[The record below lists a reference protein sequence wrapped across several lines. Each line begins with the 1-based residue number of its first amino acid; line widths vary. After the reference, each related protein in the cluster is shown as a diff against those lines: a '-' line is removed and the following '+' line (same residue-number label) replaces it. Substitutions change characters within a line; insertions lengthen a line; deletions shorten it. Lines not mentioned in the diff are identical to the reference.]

1 MSLKIKNIKKFNF
14 NTKKMK
20 KNNLKIKYIENIN
33 LKTEN
38 IKKINLKIKISRKT
52 I

>member
-1 MSLKIKNIKKFNF
+1 
-14 NTKKMK
+14 MK